1 MEALETYLITGVNVP
16 LIPGAEESGL
26 PLYWGVN
33 PLERRL
39 VQCCFFLRAPCSPLG
54 SDVHDQ
60 DDLSLELVEIVL
72 LVAGELGLEVVEPG
86 HRRRGV

>member
-33 PLERRL
+33 PLETAGSVSLLPPNPLLTIGKRRS
-39 VQCCFFLRAPCSPLG
+39 RS
-54 SDVHDQ
+54 
-60 DDLSLELVEIVL
+60 
-72 LVAGELGLEVVEPG
+72 
-86 HRRRGV
+86 RRPFP